1 MSSGTLGTLAAYIVT
16 TVCALLVLRRARSG
30 WMRFL
35 TAVVGLLPLCQ
46 TVLILRDGAR
56 WNVSAAGRNA
66 EYLEL
71 LVSALCLAA
80 IHFLNKRN
88 AEPKATDSRLV
99 TAKAEVPVVVGT
111 IRDPG
116 GLQDVPPPG
125 WLENVS

>member
-1 MSSGTLGTLAAYIVT
+1 MSSGTLGALAAYIVT

-88 AEPKATDSRLV
+88 AEPI
-99 TAKAEVPVVVGT
+99 EVPVVVGT